1 MHKLSLLLLVTG
13 SLVAQVQDPQGDVSC
28 ANPNACWEVLE
39 RGNQHWA
46 DDPIR
51 LTHPNQDAQRRS
63 EVANPN
69 KEQRPF
75 AVILTCSDSRVP
87 PELIFDRGLGD
98 LFVVRLAGNVVGKD
112 VNRDFALGSIQ
123 YAVSKLKAKLV
134 VVLGHQQCG
143 AAQAAF
149 TYDPRDPGP
158 LPLRSLVQALLP
170 AVRSAKRYWGNSIN
184 ADDVS
189 DANVYDTIPK
199 IQAIAGRDAV
209 KGMRY
214 NLNGK
219 VVELRAVPAK

>member
-1 MHKLSLLLLVTG
+1 MLVTG
-13 SLVAQVQDPQGDVSC
+13 SLLAQIQDPQGDVSC
-28 ANPNACWEVLE
+28 DNANACWGVLE

-51 LTHPNQDAQRRS
+51 LTHPNQSARRRS
-63 EVANPN
+63 EVADPK

-98 LFVVRLAGNVVGKD
+98 LFVIRLAGNVVGQN
-112 VNRDFALGSIQ
+112 VNSDFALGSIQ
-123 YAVSKLKAKLV
+123 YAVNKLKAKLV
-134 VVLGHQQCG
+134 IVLGHEQCG

-149 TYDPRDPGP
+149 TYNPRDPGP

-170 AVRSAKRYWGNSIN
+170 SVTLAKRYWGNNID

-189 DANVYDTIPK
+189 DANVYGTIPK
-199 IQAIAGRDAV
+199 IQAIVGRDAV
-209 KGMRY
+209 MGKRY

-219 VVELRAVPAK
+219 VVDLRKIPAQ